1 MVSLKV
7 IKWCLIILGGVFMFV
22 YQWVYWPTLG
32 ESAVIILFT
41 SGLVFAMLVRDW
53 FYGLILVLISAFAV
67 VLYGYMYLENFKQ
80 MNMMLLVSLPM
91 VSAIF
96 LHVAQHDAEK

>member
-1 MVSLKV
+1 MKSLNV
-7 IKWCLIILGGVFMFV
+7 IKGCLIALGGVFMIG
-22 YQWVYWPTLG
+22 YQWVYRPTLG

-53 FYGLILVLISAFAV
+53 FYGLILVLISAFAI

-80 MNMMLLVSLPM
+80 LLVMLLVSLPM

-96 LHVAQHDAEK
+96 LHVAQHDAE

>member
-1 MVSLKV
+1 MKGLNVFKG
-7 IKWCLIILGGVFMFV
+7 CLIALGGVFMIG
-22 YQWVYWPTLG
+22 YQWVYRPTLG

-80 MNMMLLVSLPM
+80 LIVMLLVSLPM
-91 VSAIF
+91 VSAMF

>member
-1 MVSLKV
+1 MKSLNV
-7 IKWCLIILGGVFMFV
+7 IKGCLIALGGVFMIG
-22 YQWVYWPTLG
+22 YQWVYRPTLG

-80 MNMMLLVSLPM
+80 LLVMLLVSLPM

-96 LHVAQHDAEK
+96 LHVAEHDAEK

>member
-1 MVSLKV
+1 VKGLNV
-7 IKWCLIILGGVFMFV
+7 IKGFLSALGGVFMIG
-22 YQWVYWPTLG
+22 YQWVYRPTLG

-80 MNMMLLVSLPM
+80 LLVMLLVSLPM

-96 LHVAQHDAEK
+96 LHVAEHDAEK

>member
-1 MVSLKV
+1 MKSLNV
-7 IKWCLIILGGVFMFV
+7 IKGCLIALGGVFMIG
-22 YQWVYWPTLG
+22 YQWVYRPTLG

-53 FYGLILVLISAFAV
+53 FYGLILVLISAFAI

-80 MNMMLLVSLPM
+80 LLVMLLVSLPM

>member
-1 MVSLKV
+1 MKSLNV
-7 IKWCLIILGGVFMFV
+7 IKGCLIALGGVFMIG
-22 YQWVYWPTLG
+22 YQWVYRPTLG

-67 VLYGYMYLENFKQ
+67 ILYGYMYLENFKQ
-80 MNMMLLVSLPM
+80 LLVMLLVSLPM

>member
-1 MVSLKV
+1 VKSLNV
-7 IKWCLIILGGVFMFV
+7 IKGCLIALGGVFMIV
-22 YQWVYWPTLG
+22 YQWGYRPTIG
-32 ESAVIILFT
+32 ESATIIVFT
-41 SGLVFAMLVRDW
+41 LGLVFATEVRNW
-53 FYGLILVLISAFAV
+53 FYSLILVLISAFAV

-80 MNMMLLVSLPM
+80 LLVMLLVSLPM

>member
-1 MVSLKV
+1 MKSLNV
-7 IKWCLIILGGVFMFV
+7 IKGCLIALGGAFMIG
-22 YQWVYWPTLG
+22 YQWVYRPTLG

-67 VLYGYMYLENFKQ
+67 ILYGYMYLENFKQ
-80 MNMMLLVSLPM
+80 LLVMLLVSLPM
-91 VSAIF
+91 VSAMF